1 MVFYIA
7 YRASEEYKNR
17 GAISKRLK
25 TLGCKRIC
33 SSFWEINERKI
44 NDVLRVVGGNQP
56 ILLKRTRDIR
66 RPAYDDEGNII
77 DLGSLVVATYN
88 SERDEGGKIKS
99 LLAITPYIRL
109 CRSVYA
115 FRQNDRQ
122 YNRKGE
128 IFNTSHLFTLIR
140 ESDRDAKV
148 LSKMTIVN
156 SAETIDMLLE
166 RVRTRIA
173 KKAEKVLSG
182 YRDLTHNILEGKVEW
197 KDLLGEEKR
206 LHGEFTSLRRMAVF
220 YGKWLRLDFTMDL
233 MKVYSTIRKL
243 HMLKVSVI

>member
-44 NDVLRVVGGNQP
+44 NDVLRIVGENQP
-56 ILLKRTRDIR
+56 ILLKKTRDIR
-66 RPAYDDEGNII
+66 RPACDNEGNII
-77 DLGSLVVATYN
+77 DLGSLVVATYP

-115 FRQNDRQ
+115 FCQNNRQ

-128 IFNTSHLFTLIR
+128 IFNASHLFMLIR

-148 LSKMTIVN
+148 LSEMTIVN

-166 RVRTRIA
+166 RVRIA
-173 KKAEKVLSG
+173 KKAEKVLSS

-206 LHGEFTSLRRMAVF
+206 LHSEFTVLEKNGHLLREMA
-220 YGKWLRLDFTMDL
+220 
-233 MKVYSTIRKL
+233 
-243 HMLKVSVI
+243 